1 MIEDGRARIEEYIT
15 HRRQREEE
23 ILQVLRDIKREATSM
38 ELVKVVYRDVPESL
52 HVPAA
57 NGAEQVLQKLE
68 AEGKVTQ
75 HQHGRWQ
82 IADKETLQKGFH

>member
-1 MIEDGRARIEEYIT
+1 
-15 HRRQREEE
+15 
-23 ILQVLRDIKREATSM
+23 M
-38 ELVKVVYRDVPESL
+38 ELIKVVYRDVPESL

-68 AEGKVTQ
+68 AEGKVVQ

-82 IADKETLQKGFH
+82 IADKGTF

>member
-1 MIEDGRARIEEYIT
+1 MSWKILLV
-15 HRRQREEE
+15 RRVSELTCLPQKRNTDAE
-23 ILQVLRDIKREATSM
+23 IIK
-38 ELVKVVYRDVPESL
+38 PGSL

-68 AEGKVTQ
+68 AEGKVAQ

-82 IADKETLQKGFH
+82 IADQGTF

>member
-1 MIEDGRARIEEYIT
+1 
-15 HRRQREEE
+15 
-23 ILQVLRDIKREATSM
+23 M
-38 ELVKVVYRDVPESL
+38 ELAKVVYRGVPEIL

-68 AEGKVTQ
+68 TEGKVTQ

-82 IADKETLQKGFH
+82 IADKGTL

>member
-1 MIEDGRARIEEYIT
+1 MSWKFWLV
-15 HRRQREEE
+15 RRLGAHFSSSQRNTDAE
-23 ILQVLRDIKREATSM
+23 IIK
-38 ELVKVVYRDVPESL
+38 PGSL

-68 AEGKVTQ
+68 AEGKVAQ

-82 IADKETLQKGFH
+82 IADKGTF

>member
-1 MIEDGRARIEEYIT
+1 M
-15 HRRQREEE
+15 
-23 ILQVLRDIKREATSM
+23 QVLREIKKEAALM
-38 ELVKVVYRDVPESL
+38 ELIKVVYRDVPESL

-68 AEGKVTQ
+68 AEGKVVQ

-82 IADKETLQKGFH
+82 IADKGTF